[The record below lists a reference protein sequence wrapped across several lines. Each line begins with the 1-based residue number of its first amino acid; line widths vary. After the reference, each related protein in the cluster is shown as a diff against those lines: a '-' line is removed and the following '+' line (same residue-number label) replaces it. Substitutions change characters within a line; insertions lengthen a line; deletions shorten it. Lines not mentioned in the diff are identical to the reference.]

1 VAQANESFPDLDVGT
16 VIDIEIVS
24 ITDAAGAPPSVAP
37 TPGQLPGERVENPF
51 PVPKLEDVLSAL
63 RAGETTVHAT
73 GPHRGIAIVGPHQV
87 ELELYSAET
96 HGGAGTVAEHFT
108 VTRMDPGSLS
118 LAPVGDDGD

>member
-1 VAQANESFPDLDVGT
+1 MAQANESFPDLDVGT

-24 ITDAAGAPPSVAP
+24 ITDAAGVPPSVAP

>member
-1 VAQANESFPDLDVGT
+1 MAQANESFPDLDVGT